1 MSIATTKTL
10 QLTGVRERTLKE
22 ISVELPLG
30 KFILVT
36 GVSGAGKSSLVVET
50 IFAESQR
57 RYLETFSPTIRQQLS
72 GVKTPALDHADGLVN
87 CLLITNEGDRFPK
100 RKPVWEVLDADE
112 AVRQLFVRG
121 SEIHCPVCGER
132 IRTWTAETL
141 TDELIATAEG
151 QRAVIGFPTETPSPN
166 TDPARLISLDKTR
179 KLQVIDRVK
188 VQAEDRGRIHESI
201 ELSMMEGEGR
211 CVVLVES
218 DTGSIEYS
226 GRIFEQHIYSRLPY
240 CWKDDRWVVMPSWS
254 WDEPTGETDENAFGF
269 MKLTFREL
277 LSLTSSELYE
287 RLLRHSM
294 AEETNVVVRNARQQL
309 IDVCRVLI
317 ELGLGHLHVGQRY
330 GELSGGERTRLL
342 LTSVNMLA
350 PVESML
356 IIDELSPGQS
366 DEVLSDVIG
375 SLKQL
380 VHAGNTVVV
389 VDHHSMLASS
399 VDWII
404 ELGPGAGTEGGTVI
418 FNGPSKEW
426 YAKPESLTLSIS
438 EPPKKRSWAKLDDLP
453 STTFDLKDA
462 KLLLGRINAVTGPRG
477 KSRFLKEV
485 LFGWAQGQPSE
496 DATSKKKTRTK
507 TGLFDEVVLV
517 DQERI
522 SGSKRS
528 MPASIMK
535 LMPEIRDLFAES
547 MEAQLRNW
555 NSRYFSLHVEGG
567 GRCPRCTGV
576 GEVEVDLKHLALVSV
591 VCPECNGTRY
601 LPEVLNARYRGLSI
615 AEVLNL
621 SVDEAFLFF
630 RSQMSIQKKLQV
642 MRELGLGYIRLG
654 QPTRTLSSG
663 ETQRLKIATNI
674 VTISAKKKL
683 FLLDEPTAGLHA
695 SEIAKLWTTLQELTA
710 GGHTVVIAEHDAAVI
725 DAADHRVHIRPAT
738 NPSERFLVSNAD

>member
-10 QLTGVRERTLKE
+10 LLTGVRERTLKD
-22 ISVELPLG
+22 ISIELPLG

-57 RYLETFSPTIRQQLS
+57 RYLETFSPTIRQQLN

-87 CLLITNEGDRFPK
+87 CLLITNEGVRFPK

-112 AVRQLFVRG
+112 AVRQLFVRS

-132 IRTWTAETL
+132 IRTWTAENA
-141 TDELIATAEG
+141 TDDLIATAEG
-151 QRAVIGFPTETPSPN
+151 HRAVIGFPTETSSPN
-166 TDPARLISLDKTR
+166 TDPSRLISLDKTR

-188 VQAEDRGRIHESI
+188 VQAGDRGRIHESI

-226 GRIFEQHIYSRLPY
+226 GRSFERRIYSRLPY
-240 CWKDDRWVVMPSWS
+240 CWKDDRWVVMPSWT
-254 WDEPTGETDENAFGF
+254 WDEATGETDENAFGF

-287 RLLRHSM
+287 RLLRHSVTD
-294 AEETNVVVRNARQQL
+294 ETNVVVRNARQQL

-342 LTSVNMLA
+342 LASVNMLA

-380 VHAGNTVVV
+380 VNAGNTVVV

-404 ELGPGAGTEGGTVI
+404 ELGPRAGTEGGTVI

-426 YAKPESLTLSIS
+426 NAKAESLTLSIS
-438 EPPKKRSWAKLDDLP
+438 EAPKKRSWAKLDDVP

-462 KLLLGRINAVTGPRG
+462 KLLVGRINAVTGSRG
-477 KSRFLKEV
+477 KSLFLREV
-485 LFGWAQGQPSE
+485 LFGWAQGQPLE
-496 DATSKKKTRTK
+496 QGTGKKKTK

-555 NSRYFSLHVEGG
+555 NSRYFSLHVDGG

-591 VCPECNGTRY
+591 VCPECHGTRY

-663 ETQRLKIATNI
+663 ETQRLKIATSI

-725 DAADHRVHIRPAT
+725 NAADHRLEVQSAKDTSKRY
-738 NPSERFLVSNAD
+738 LVINTD

>member
-10 QLTGVRERTLKE
+10 QLTGVRERTLKD
-22 ISVELPLG
+22 ISVKLPLG

-87 CLLITNEGDRFPK
+87 CLLITNEGVRFPK
-100 RKPVWEVLDADE
+100 RKPVWEVLDANE
-112 AVRQLFVRG
+112 AVRQLFLRG

-132 IRTWTAETL
+132 IQTWTAERSTE
-141 TDELIATAEG
+141 DLITTAEG
-151 QRAVIGFPTETPSPN
+151 QRAVIGFPTETLSPN
-166 TDPARLISLDKTR
+166 TDPSRLIALDKTR

-211 CVVLVES
+211 CIVLVES

-226 GRIFEQHIYSRLPY
+226 GRSFEPCIYSRLPY
-240 CWKDDRWVVMPSWS
+240 CWKDDRWIVMPSWS
-254 WDEPTGETDENAFGF
+254 WDESTGETDENAFRF

-287 RLLRHSM
+287 RLLQCSVT
-294 AEETNVVVRNARQQL
+294 EETDVVVRNARQQL
-309 IDVCRVLI
+309 IDVCRILI

-342 LTSVNMLA
+342 LSSVNMLA

-375 SLKQL
+375 SLKHL
-380 VHAGNTVVV
+380 VNAGNSVVV
-389 VDHHSMLASS
+389 VDHHPMLASS
-399 VDWII
+399 VNWII

-418 FNGPSKEW
+418 FNGPSKESN
-426 YAKPESLTLSIS
+426 AKAESLTLSIS
-438 EPPKKRSWAKLDDLP
+438 EAPKKRSWAKLDDVP
-453 STTFDLKDA
+453 STTFDMKDA
-462 KLLLGRINAVTGPRG
+462 RLLLGRINAVTGSRG

-485 LFGWAQGQPSE
+485 LLGWAQGQPLEQASG
-496 DATSKKKTRTK
+496 KKKTK
-507 TGLFDEVVLV
+507 SGPFDEVVLV

-522 SGSKRS
+522 SGSKRI

-663 ETQRLKIATNI
+663 ETQRLKIATSI

-710 GGHTVVIAEHDAAVI
+710 GGHTVVIAEHDATVI
-725 DAADHRVHIRPAT
+725 DAADHRLEVQSAKDTSKRY
-738 NPSERFLVSNAD
+738 LVINTD